1 MHCST
6 NCVRVPLHLRAC
18 LCSCAATVP
27 LVTVSLVYGSDMM
40 FNFTRSNK
48 APAMPADT
56 TNTTTDDSMMTGNKK
71 VDGVFREL
79 VPGLD
84 VMTVIQIVL
93 ATPVQFGSGWPFY
106 TAAYK
111 VLAKTLKECTA

>member
-1 MHCST
+1 VHYT
-6 NCVRVPLHLRAC
+6 AI
-18 LCSCAATVP
+18 VP

-48 APAMPADT
+48 PAAMPNDT
-56 TNTTTDDSMMTGNKK
+56 TNTTDDGMMPSDEK
-71 VDGVFREL
+71 VQGVFREL

-84 VMTVIQIVL
+84 VMTVIQMVL

-111 VLAKTLKECTA
+111 VHVTT